1 MAMPSIQTIKAMTVF
16 FTPDPFL
23 PLADE
28 GEIRQLLTRFS
39 H

>member
-1 MAMPSIQTIKAMTVF
+1 MAMPNIQTIKAMTVF
-16 FTPDPFL
+16 FTSDPFL

-28 GEIRQLLTRFS
+28 GEIRQPLTRFS